1 MKQYLVVGLGR
12 FGSSIAKTLYEAD
25 EDVLAIDMD
34 EDIVQDAINNDIV
47 DNAVALDAT
56 DEKAMAQLGVEHF
69 DVAFVCMGS
78 NIQASI
84 IITLLLKEMGIP
96 KLICKAIKKS
106 HGKVLRKIGADE
118 VIYPE
123 EYMGRRIALAAM
135 EPNVIEHIRF
145 SKDFLLVE
153 IKAPAIFE
161 NKSLLELNIR
171 NNYNVNVVGVKREDG
186 TLNANPTANT
196 VVRSGDVLIVVTD
209 AKTAHTL
216 ENLK

>member
-1 MKQYLVVGLGR
+1 MY
-12 FGSSIAKTLYEAD
+12 
-25 EDVLAIDMD
+25 AIR
-34 EDIVQDAINNDIV
+34 
-47 DNAVALDAT
+47 
-56 DEKAMAQLGVEHF
+56 
-69 DVAFVCMGS
+69 S
-78 NIQASI
+78 YY
-84 IITLLLKEMGIP
+84 
-96 KLICKAIKKS
+96 
-106 HGKVLRKIGADE
+106 GKVLRKIGADE